1 MKASL
6 KFRDD
11 RQPLV
16 TAKIP
21 VSVLGFPFLSGI
33 SAGDAKELRL
43 DLATAFES
51 GPSFRVSYR
60 PNDSWRPFSFLVKIG
75 VGSLGSPS
83 AAPMT
88 MAAEFGLFAGRSPSF
103 TIQIKPRL
111 GDFFIRKSSNSAAGD
126 GNGLII
132 DGGSSWNKPVN
143 GIPIAAGIGD
153 LFSGA
158 ELMSQSVL
166 PLRSQAAVKFRW
178 GVRMPPETRSA
189 FVQDLQRKDP
199 AGGAALRRLPVLV
212 MSKVSVEQVLPP
224 AAPASPA
231 TKPGDL
237 AVSVQSQLAALQA
250 RLGCCGRPWKSCVW
264 SSVQEAT
271 AAGAETPAGHLYR
284 RRTGGRTKAVAP
296 RWRRRR
302 SQQERRERGAQ
313 EGPDEGRRWRPRLSF
328 LPITNGMVSHPP
340 PQPTEKP

>member
-126 GNGLII
+126 GNGFII

-143 GIPIAAGIGD
+143 GIPIAVGIGD

-237 AVSVQSQLAALQA
+237 AVSVQSQLAALQGETGMLRKAMEELRVEFGA
-250 RLGCCGRPWKSCVW
+250 RSDGGGGRNAGRASLPPKNGRTYEGGGASAGGGGGASKKDVN
-264 SSVQEAT
+264 EELRKALMKA
-271 AAGAETPAGHLYR
+271 AAGDPA
-284 RRTGGRTKAVAP
+284 
-296 RWRRRR
+296 
-302 SQQERRERGAQ
+302 
-313 EGPDEGRRWRPRLSF
+313 
-328 LPITNGMVSHPP
+328 
-340 PQPTEKP
+340 

>member
-1 MKASL
+1 MKASI

-75 VGSLGSPS
+75 VGSLGSPN

-111 GDFFIRKSSNSAAGD
+111 GDFFIRKSSNSAAGND
-126 GNGLII
+126 HGLITG
-132 DGGSSWNKPVN
+132 GGSSWKKPVN
-143 GIPIAAGIGD
+143 VMPIAAGIGD
-153 LFSGA
+153 LLSGA

-166 PLRSQAAVKFRW
+166 PLRSQVAVKFRW
-178 GVRMPPETRSA
+178 GVRMLPETRSA
-189 FVQDLQRKDP
+189 FVEGLQWKDP
-199 AGGAALRRLPVLV
+199 AGGAAFRKLPVLV

-224 AAPASPA
+224 PAPAPPA
-231 TKPGDL
+231 VKPGDL

-250 RLGCCGRPWKSCVW
+250 ESGMLRKAMEELRVELGARSGGGGGGRNAGRASAPPKNGRAY
-264 SSVQEAT
+264 EGGGGGGAAAKDANEELRTALLKAT
-271 AAGAETPAGHLYR
+271 AGEPA
-284 RRTGGRTKAVAP
+284 
-296 RWRRRR
+296 
-302 SQQERRERGAQ
+302 
-313 EGPDEGRRWRPRLSF
+313 
-328 LPITNGMVSHPP
+328 
-340 PQPTEKP
+340 